1 MGDTLRCGI
10 TERKVMSHSSQPT
23 PRRSAQSRK
32 ARYETISTTV
42 AAIEQSGA
50 PAARL
55 WELCT
60 LPETSYEG
68 RRYRYTAALSPR
80 TPADLLAVLASSEG
94 ALIREAVAANPA
106 SSTTTLTQLAADEVQ
121 SVAVAVACNLS
132 SGEDALRVL
141 ASDVRVTVRLFTA
154 MRLDAPDD
162 VVALLAS
169 DNSQDVRE
177 RAELAQYMYEGQLP
191 SVERVRATI
200 TDNLGVTADTKAVL
214 PAALQLPDTK
224 GRFRV
229 TKNDG
234 ATTVYLRRFS
244 ARKTA
249 FTAVWTEDEKS
260 GRVFRSPRA
269 ARVALDDAVFASHDY
284 PIRSGSINC
293 DPFAIVRDDG
303 SSLRHYPRV

>member
-1 MGDTLRCGI
+1 MI
-10 TERKVMSHSSQPT
+10 HSSQPT
-23 PRRSAQSRK
+23 PPLFVHSR
-32 ARYETISTTV
+32 ATAYETMTATV
-42 AAIEQSGA
+42 AAIEQS
-50 PAARL
+50 RL
-55 WELCT
+55 SAERLRELCS

-80 TPADLLAVLASSEG
+80 TPAGLLAALASSES
-94 ALIREAVAANPA
+94 ALIREAVAGNPA
-106 SSTTTLTQLAADEVQ
+106 SPTTALTELAADEVQ

-132 SGEDALRVL
+132 SDEDALRVL
-141 ASDVRVTVRLFTA
+141 VSDVRVTVRLFTA
-154 MRLDAPDD
+154 MRLDAPAD

-177 RAELAQYMYEGQLP
+177 RTELAQYLYEGKLP

-214 PAALQLPDTK
+214 PATLQLPDAK

-260 GRVFRSPRA
+260 GRVFRSLRA

-293 DPFAIVRDDG
+293 DPFALIRDDG
-303 SSLRHYPRV
+303 SALRHYPRG